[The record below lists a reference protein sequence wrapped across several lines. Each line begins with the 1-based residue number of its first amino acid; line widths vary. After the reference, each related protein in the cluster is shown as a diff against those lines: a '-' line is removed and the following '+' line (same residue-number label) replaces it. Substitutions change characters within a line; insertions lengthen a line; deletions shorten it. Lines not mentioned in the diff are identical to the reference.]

1 MFKTSQNNKK
11 GPGSGFVG
19 VCLFQQRKVEFK
31 RSIIWGV
38 NLLLVQHFISP
49 WKHLMSEGRWL
60 FTLKMTMQAL
70 GNRDFPNSWFQP
82 NLEIGQKNTSSTSTS
97 LSKGQNWKSKTTLFP
112 QTFKLAESKV
122 PLFSY
127 HFLPPGWVFEDF
139 CFWAIFTFGWNH
151 L

>member
-38 NLLLVQHFISP
+38 TLLLVQHFISP
-49 WKHLMSEGRWL
+49 RKHLMSEERWM
-60 FTLKMTMQAL
+60 FTLKMTKQAL
-70 GNRDFPNSWFQP
+70 GNRDVHGFQGFQP
-82 NLEIGQKNTSSTSTS
+82 NLEIGQKNTLSTS

-112 QTFKLAESKV
+112 QTFKVAESKV

-127 HFLPPGWVFEDF
+127 HFLPPGWVFEDI
-139 CFWAIFTFGWNH
+139 CFWAFFTFGWNH